1 MSLIEFTTE
10 DNKIMKVD
18 ERIVKFSEVFK
29 TLHENYE
36 TEIGSPLTGIREE
49 EMKILIS
56 FCEACDY
63 TPITFEKPIWK
74 KTFKNHYL
82 AKISKNKKL
91 EEFYTGLNYEK
102 LCSFFKICYFYDSEP
117 LKEFLYFKL
126 CDIFNDE
133 KKCIEYFKDKDEE
146 ENIEKAV
153 KIDDEKKNF
162 LYHKYQDFIKKQI
175 ELLSPEEIN
184 DYCLQCCP

>member
-1 MSLIEFTTE
+1 MSFIEFTTE

-18 ERIVKFSEVFK
+18 ERIVKFSGILN

-49 EMKILIS
+49 EMKVLIT

-63 TPITFEKPIWK
+63 TPIVFEKPIWK
-74 KTFKNHYL
+74 KTFKNHYF
-82 AKISKNKKL
+82 AKIENNKKL
-91 EEFYTGLNYEK
+91 EEFYNGLNYEK

-126 CDIFNDE
+126 YDVFNDE
-133 KKCIEYFKDKDEE
+133 KKCIDYFKDKDKDTIK
-146 ENIEKAV
+146 NAL
-153 KIDDEKKNF
+153 KIDEDKKNF
-162 LYHKYQDFIKKQI
+162 LFNKYQDFIKKQV

-184 DYCLQCCP
+184 DYCLQYWP